1 MKKKSLYIIM
11 IIAVILGAI
20 IVKVKG
26 FNYSTLYSN
35 HKRIEIIIGSEYDL
49 KDVKKIADEA
59 TKSDNVVRKSTLY
72 GTSVSIDAK
81 ELSDDEITSLFAK
94 LNEKYSKEYNIK
106 DVKKENILQELEV
119 KSIDEKTDDEIA
131 TIISQ
136 IKEKYGLEYTADEL
150 KNSSTQVKVYD
161 VPRISVFDTVK
172 NFVKPLIISLVIVMV
187 YMAIRYH
194 SLYKK
199 AWILE
204 PLRIAFELILNEA
217 FILAVIAIV
226 RIPVGMYVPTI
237 LLMVW
242 LLQLLSET
250 MRDEAKLKEIENA
263 EEK

>member
-59 TKSDNVVRKSTLY
+59 IKSDNVVRKSTLY

-119 KSIDEKTDDEIA
+119 KSI
-131 TIISQ
+131 
-136 IKEKYGLEYTADEL
+136 
-150 KNSSTQVKVYD
+150 N
-161 VPRISVFDTVK
+161 
-172 NFVKPLIISLVIVMV
+172 
-187 YMAIRYH
+187 
-194 SLYKK
+194 
-199 AWILE
+199 
-204 PLRIAFELILNEA
+204 
-217 FILAVIAIV
+217 
-226 RIPVGMYVPTI
+226 
-237 LLMVW
+237 
-242 LLQLLSET
+242 
-250 MRDEAKLKEIENA
+250 
-263 EEK
+263 